1 MSAGLVREVNGRIV
15 FGDTVARVAES
26 LHPLG
31 PIARMVTE
39 AAAMGV
45 ELRRLTLQGHQIE
58 ADRLV
63 GLARLEN
70 RQIEAGATIQ
80 GMHRTVANHERTAR
94 ELRQCLVNLQR
105 DMLKSGLSRWQQ
117 ELYGD
122 LMRDVMA
129 QLNANHAIGGQ
140 TLTGNIHEILNGEG
154 ALAPG
159 SLGST
164 APRGSRSGSSQPS
177 GPAGSSPRPRRRR
190 PR

>member
-1 MSAGLVREVNGRIV
+1 
-15 FGDTVARVAES
+15 
-26 LHPLG
+26 
-31 PIARMVTE
+31 MVTE

-45 ELRRLTLQGHQIE
+45 ELRRLTLQGQQIE

-80 GMHRTVANHERTAR
+80 GMHRTVATHERTAR
-94 ELRQCLVNLQR
+94 ELRQCLINLQR
-105 DMLKSGLSRWQQ
+105 DLLKPGVGRWQQ

-122 LMRDVMA
+122 LMREVMS

-159 SLGST
+159 TPGLPGS
-164 APRGSRSGSSQPS
+164 APQRGSRSDGAQPS
-177 GPAGSSPRPRRRR
+177 GPTGSSPRPRRRR

>member
-1 MSAGLVREVNGRIV
+1 MNGGLVREVNGRIV

-31 PIARMVTE
+31 PVARMVTE

-45 ELRRLTLQGHQIE
+45 ELRRLTLQGRQIE

-80 GMHRTVANHERTAR
+80 DMHLTVANHERTAR
-94 ELRQCLVNLQR
+94 GLRQCLVNLQR
-105 DMLKSGLSRWQQ
+105 DILKPGLSRWQQ

-129 QLNANHAIGGQ
+129 QLNTNHAIGGQ
-140 TLTGNIHEILNGEG
+140 TLTGNIHEILNGAG
-154 ALAPG
+154 ALTPG
-159 SLGST
+159 TSGST
-164 APRGSRSGSSQPS
+164 SPRGPRAGASRPSAPTGSS
-177 GPAGSSPRPRRRR
+177 PRRRR